1 MASSPDAELS
11 FYELLCGG
19 RGSWTVP
26 GFSFKSV
33 PRQRMC
39 CALFVAMSVEGVGL
53 WVRFVIPA
61 AGRTGYH
68 FDHFRFAVSF
78 CFSFFNP

>member
-1 MASSPDAELS
+1 
-11 FYELLCGG
+11 
-19 RGSWTVP
+19 
-26 GFSFKSV
+26 
-33 PRQRMC
+33 MC

>member
-1 MASSPDAELS
+1 
-11 FYELLCGG
+11 
-19 RGSWTVP
+19 
-26 GFSFKSV
+26 
-33 PRQRMC
+33 MC
-39 CALFVAMSVEGVGL
+39 CALFVAMSVGGVGL

-78 CFSFFNP
+78 RFSFFNPRHRDDRRTSADGC